1 MMRVHNPVRIYNG
14 MAAQPVVSSL
24 QSTRPLKS
32 CMGSMATLTIHL
44 LGEFRLEFDGAP
56 VAALNTQ
63 RLQTL
68 LAYLVLF
75 RYSAISRQQ
84 LAFLLWPDSSEAQ
97 ARTNLRNLLHTL
109 TRALPDAE
117 TFLSVNATTLQWRGD
132 SSYALDVQEFEQA
145 AHAANSALS
154 LEQAVALYRG
164 ELLPGVYDDWV
175 LAERERLDREFTCAL
190 EKLIDQLQAEQ
201 SYRQAITHAQRLAR
215 HDPLR
220 EDTYRRLMELHALS
234 GDRSGVVRVY
244 NQCAAILKRELDVE
258 PSRETQQ
265 AYQRALKLE
274 PPASTAVP
282 QPSAPL
288 QPILPAPLSPELPL
302 PPPPEL
308 PAPRP
313 WYLKPAFLREAAYG
327 GSIALSVM
335 LLAILVLA
343 LEMHVLLALLI
354 SVLGFTGMF
363 FMFNWGTH
371 REIARL
377 DLRDEIRGKL
387 HECRVHIWEIRK
399 LATKILKLD
408 VRQRVEQI
416 CILTDT
422 VCAKLEQDEIAN
434 LVTVTRFEYVLAET
448 RNILELYMRILRSGG
463 GGGTPPAN
471 ADLIRDIEDK
481 LLPLL
486 ENSLQDFAVT
496 LNQGDALKLEAAI
509 RVLENTLKTEGI
521 A

>member
-1 MMRVHNPVRIYNG
+1 
-14 MAAQPVVSSL
+14 
-24 QSTRPLKS
+24 
-32 CMGSMATLTIHL
+32 MGSMATLTIHL

-68 LAYLVLF
+68 LAYLALF
-75 RYSAISRQQ
+75 RNNAISRQQ

-97 ARTNLRNLLHTL
+97 ARANLRNLLYTL

-117 TFLSVNATTLQWRGD
+117 TFLSVNATTLQWRCD
-132 SSYALDVQEFEQA
+132 SPYALDVQDFEQA
-145 AHAANSALS
+145 VQAANSVGS

-190 EKLIDQLQAEQ
+190 EKLIDQLQAEH

-274 PPASTAVP
+274 PPVSTAATLPQAATQVFTPPAAQSFPAPPLAPP
-282 QPSAPL
+282 QP
-288 QPILPAPLSPELPL
+288 
-302 PPPPEL
+302 
-308 PAPRP
+308 PAPRV
-313 WYLKPAFLREAAYG
+313 WYLKPAFLREVAYG
-327 GSIALSVM
+327 GSIAL
-335 LLAILVLA
+335 AI
-343 LEMHVLLALLI
+343 VLLAALVFIVNMPVLLAF
-354 SVLGFTGMF
+354 FTSALAFAGLF
-363 FMFNWGTH
+363 FMLNWGTR

-377 DLRDEIRGKL
+377 DLRDEIRAKL
-387 HECRVHIWEIRK
+387 HDCRVHIWEIRK
-399 LATKILKLD
+399 LATKIFKLD
-408 VRQRVEQI
+408 VRQRVDQI
-416 CILTDT
+416 CLLADT
-422 VCAKLEQDEIAN
+422 VCAKLELDDNTSLAAA
-434 LVTVTRFEYVLAET
+434 TRFEFVLAET
-448 RNILELYMRILRSGG
+448 RDILDKYTQITQGVAGAL
-463 GGGTPPAN
+463 PAN
-471 ADLIRDIEDK
+471 TALIRDIEDK

-496 LNQGDALKLEAAI
+496 LNRGDALQLETAI

-521 A
+521 G